1 MVYLPE
7 YTDMMRSRTVINRKN
22 VPCPINHGK
31 SNCMLYVKDKNFIS
45 KENTVVTF
53 GKFDGIHN
61 GHRLLIEKAVRI
73 GHEQGIKVVLCT
85 FNMDNWNAKP
95 QKVITTPDERAYICE
110 NMA

>member
-1 MVYLPE
+1 
-7 YTDMMRSRTVINRKN
+7 
-22 VPCPINHGK
+22 
-31 SNCMLYVKDKNFIS
+31 MLYVKDKNFIS

-95 QKVITTPDERAYICE
+95 QKAITTPDERAYIPSVTKFYDFLVATLE
-110 NMA
+110 QTPEK